1 MITFY
6 HLNPFVFH
14 MKSSFHLAKLL
25 APSCGSKV
33 YNEIPLILSAKA
45 SVDINGTVLWVTNY
59 SLISA
64 LIHNFTCEIAKLPWQ
79 RSVRINVMR
88 RWQSFKML

>member
-25 APSCGSKV
+25 APPCGSKV
-33 YNEIPLILSAKA
+33 YNEIPLILSAK
-45 SVDINGTVLWVTNY
+45 SNVDIIKW
-59 SLISA
+59 
-64 LIHNFTCEIAKLPWQ
+64 HNILGDKLLLNF
-79 RSVRINVMR
+79 SVN
-88 RWQSFKML
+88 L